1 MKRRHLLA
9 AAAAAPLLTPL
20 ASTARGQ
27 DDAAVRARIAADPL
41 RTPMLGVADGA
52 EPQATALLR
61 GRWPAELR
69 GRYYRNGPAL
79 LARAGER
86 YRHWFDGDGM
96 VQAYTLGDGR
106 VTHLGRLVQTAKLTR
121 ERSVGRLA
129 VPAVGTVIDDALPIT
144 GPDGMN
150 TANTHVV
157 EHAGRLMALW
167 EGGSAHELD
176 AATLATRGPVTWRA
190 DLRGAPFSAHPKVDA
205 QGHLWNIGSLPGT
218 LVIWH
223 LAPDGSLAQA
233 QVLRVPEVGGMV
245 HDMAITERH
254 LVVPLPPLAPL
265 DFRSTVDGARHFT
278 MQPGRPLT
286 LLVIDKA
293 DLSRQWRFEL
303 PAQMVFHVANAWD
316 AGPGEVA
323 LSFIG
328 GRDLAFLNDGAT
340 ALMAALPQP
349 PDPDHTRLLHCRLDL
364 ARGRIR
370 TDSQAYDME
379 FPRVHP
385 TRIGLRQRWVSTAAA
400 WRSRPQGLFH
410 GWQLTDLDSGRIQR
424 CDMGDHTLTEEP
436 VWVPKPGARGE
447 LDAWLLATHFDARR
461 QATVLNLLDAAHL
474 DDGPLAQAELPYALP
489 LGFHGSFVPAG

>member
-9 AAAAAPLLTPL
+9 AGAAPLLAPL
-20 ASTARGQ
+20 AGAARGL
-27 DDAAVRARIAADPL
+27 DDATVRARIAADPL
-41 RTPMLGVADGA
+41 RTPFLGVADGA
-52 EPQATALLR
+52 APSATALLR
-61 GRWPAELR
+61 GRWPAALR
-69 GRYYRNGPAL
+69 GHFYRNGPAL
-79 LARAGER
+79 MARAGER

-96 VQAYTLGDGR
+96 VQRYSLGDGQ
-106 VTHLGRLVQTAKLTR
+106 VTHLGRLVQTTKLAR
-121 ERSVGRLA
+121 ERAAGRLA
-129 VPAVGTVIDDALPIT
+129 VPVLGTYIEDTLPLT
-144 GPDGMN
+144 GPDGAN

-157 EHAGRLMALW
+157 AHAGRLLALW

-176 AATLATRGPVTWRA
+176 AATLETIGPVTWRA
-190 DLRGAPFSAHPKVDA
+190 DLKGTPFSAHPKVDA
-205 QGHLWNIGSLPGT
+205 QGHLWNIGSMPGT
-218 LVIWH
+218 LLVWH
-223 LAPDGSLAQA
+223 LAPDGQLAQA
-233 QVLRVPEVGGMV
+233 QVLRVPEVGGLV

-265 DFRSTVDGARHFT
+265 SFGPTPDGGARRFA

-328 GRDLAFLNDGAT
+328 GRGLDFLNDGAT
-340 ALMAALPQP
+340 ALMAALPRQP
-349 PDPDHTRLLHCRLDL
+349 TADPQLLHCRLHL
-364 ARGRIR
+364 ASGRI
-370 TDSQAYDME
+370 QVHGEPFDME

-385 TRIGLRQRWVSTAAA
+385 ARVGLRQRWVSTAAA
-400 WRSRPQGLFH
+400 WRHRPQDLFH
-410 GWQLTDLDSGRIQR
+410 GWQLTDLDSGRTQR
-424 CDMGDHTLTEEP
+424 VDMGDHAVTEEP
-436 VWVPKPGARGE
+436 VWVPKPGGRGE

-474 DDGPLAQAELPYALP
+474 ADGPLAQAVLPYALP
-489 LGFHGSFVPAG
+489 LGFHGSFVPAD